1 MVGGFEPV
9 APQPTGF
16 EAGNPCNVA
25 APIEHPQAEYPR
37 GAGEQPGWVALQY
50 DIGSDGATTNV
61 IVKAASPQGVF
72 DRAATEAVSHWKY
85 RPDQPIAGCRLL
97 ITFRPPE

>member
-1 MVGGFEPV
+1 MGGGFVPV

-25 APIEHPQAEYPR
+25 VPIEHPQAEYPS

-50 DIGSDGATTNV
+50 DIAADGSTSNV
-61 IVKAASPQGVF
+61 VVKASSPEGLF
-72 DRAATEAVSHWKY
+72 DKSAVAAVSKWKY
-85 RPDQPIAGCRLL
+85 HPDQAIAACRLL